1 MLNTFKIPRRGNFQ
15 ANSFGLNLRKLPNY
29 VRYFCYYNLESV
41 AGSLVEI
48 SKINWVKDDGARWRW
63 MELGGCAYT
72 V

>member
-1 MLNTFKIPRRGNFQ
+1 MLGHAQYLQDTTSWQFSGKFFWPKFEEIAQ
-15 ANSFGLNLRKLPNY
+15 LRAIFL
-29 VRYFCYYNLESV
+29 
-41 AGSLVEI
+41 EI